1 MRKIFLFLFAAVL
14 SIGTAMA
21 ANLDCAGATATLVE
35 QNLVLQG
42 DADTGEKLTVQLWQG
57 SEGAA
62 TGQYP
67 IGDFDIILNNM
78 TWLTAE
84 TAGVYTV
91 TGNMFTFEATANDG
105 STQYSIYMM
114 GSTASSEPV
123 TGEMEAT
130 DVSVSISEG
139 VWTAEAYADDGSW
152 SLIVQIEGYEGYSSY
167 DVVALYNDET
177 MLFGTGSI
185 DFNELTGKDV
195 FKADGLYSEDGS
207 VEIYPVLY
215 VSSLSLFTETPNI
228 YPAEESSWSYNYDFA
243 GYSYINLISDDWTW
257 WLDLHIK
264 DFAGDGTY
272 ELGYETYSQEV
283 WDDWADNGT
292 DDPGAYVTVTTRLYS
307 KFNDD
312 IPVIGEV
319 KYSVEDGLSNYECEL
334 YAVDAD
340 GNPGMAINAT
350 LMQTAAQEAQEY
362 NIEATATIA
371 EGNYPMEFTCTWN
384 HGTNDHSV
392 KVEVTEV
399 KYGQEVGAN
408 FFFDGGIMNDG
419 DQAEGVV
426 IVTKDGNTATVVGV
440 FEGMMGGDIYNVTLS
455 GTVPA
460 NILETIVLV
469 DGEDNSTLLAKYNGQ
484 KVNVQVEN
492 RSLFAEEY
500 NTLVVP
506 FDMPASEIGVAYE
519 LTGVVSNSAK
529 ELEVNFTKVT
539 TILAGKPYIVIP
551 NKGFY
556 GFGVEGVVIKNV
568 AASTITK
575 SCETAIVAMQGVMNT
590 IAGETTD
597 GLYWIGESGYLYND
611 EADLLGMRA
620 YFNITT
626 PSGIAPRMRVVT
638 KENEATGVENI
649 TTGAAAVKTIENGQL
664 IIIRDNV
671 KYNLQGQI
679 VK

>member
-21 ANLDCAGATATLVE
+21 QTEVYLTGATVTLDG
-35 QNLVLQG
+35 QNLVVQ
-42 DADTGEKLTVQLWQG
+42 AQWGERPITISLWQQNIQGTGYYAADDIYCTVLNPWGEWTATTDENSYQEMGG
-57 SEGAA
+57 SFSFSGYFTDGA
-62 TGQYP
+62 
-67 IGDFDIILNNM
+67 
-78 TWLTAE
+78 E
-84 TAGVYTV
+84 
-91 TGNMFTFEATANDG
+91 
-105 STQYSIYMM
+105 IYDVWIQ
-114 GSTASSEPV
+114 GSTASSTPE
-123 TGEMEAT
+123 TGVMEAT
-130 DVSVSISEG
+130 EVAVTIEDG
-139 VWTAEAYADDGSW
+139 TWFAEAYADDYSW
-152 SLIVQIEGYEGYSSY
+152 SLNLEVADYNGFDNYE
-167 DVVALYNDET
+167 VVADYNGTLVFGIGEIFFDEYNGKIC
-177 MLFGTGSI
+177 FETG
-185 DFNELTGKDV
+185 V
-195 FKADGLYSEDGS
+195 DGLQSEDGS
-207 VEIYPVLY
+207 VVIYPMLY
-215 VSSLSLFTETPNI
+215 IQTISVMSSNTF
-228 YPAEESSWSYNYDFA
+228 PAEASYWEEHGKTGYTMLNLMSDVWNWS
-243 GYSYINLISDDWTW
+243 LE
-257 WLDLHIK
+257 LHIPN
-264 DFAGDGTY
+264 FTGAGEY
-272 ELGYETYSQEV
+272 SLVHETYVEQV
-283 WDDWADNGT
+283 WDSYLGELVDE
-292 DDPGAYVTVTTRLYS
+292 TVNLYS
-307 KFNDD
+307 KLDD
-312 IPVIGEV
+312 FAPLMGDIVV
-319 KYSVEDGLSNYECEL
+319 YEDEGLLSYECYL
-334 YAVDAD
+334 YTV
-340 GNPGMAINAT
+340 GMNGQMGTMFNAT
-350 LMQTAAQEAQEY
+350 VFETNAETFD
-362 NIEATATIA
+362 IEADNATVA
-371 EGNYPMEFTCTWN
+371 EGNYYPLEFTCTWN
-384 HGTNDHSV
+384 DGDMDHSV
-392 KVEVTEV
+392 KVEVVEV
-399 KYGQEVGAN
+399 KYGQEVPAN
-408 FFFDGGIMNDG
+408 FIFDGGMMNDG

-426 IVTKDGNTATVVGV
+426 IVTKNGNTATVVGV
-440 FEGMMGGDIYNVTLS
+440 FEGMKGGDIYNVTLS

-492 RSLFAEEY
+492 RSLVADEY

-519 LTGVVSNSAK
+519 LTGVVSNSAE
-529 ELEVNFTKVT
+529 ELEVNFTEVT

-575 SCETAIVAMQGVMNT
+575 SCKTATVAMQGVMNT

-597 GLYWIGESGYLYND
+597 GLYWIGEEGYLYND

-626 PSGIAPRMRVVT
+626 QSGIAPRMRVVT

>member
-1 MRKIFLFLFAAVL
+1 MRKFFLFLFAAVL

-21 ANLDCAGATATLVE
+21 ANLDCAGATVTLE
-35 QNLVLQG
+35 GQNLILQG
-42 DADTGEKLTVQLWQG
+42 NADSGEKLTVMLWQG
-57 SEGAA
+57 SDGVA

-67 IGDFDIILNNM
+67 VGDYDIILNNV
-78 TWLTAE
+78 TYLTAE
-84 TAGVYTV
+84 TAGVYTDM
-91 TGNMFTFEATANDG
+91 GNMFTFEATANDG

-114 GSTASSEPV
+114 GSTESSTPE
-123 TGEMEAT
+123 TGEMEST

-139 VWTAEAYADDGSW
+139 VWMAEAYADDGSW

-167 DVVALYNDET
+167 DVVAMHNDET

-185 DFNELTGKDV
+185 YFDELTGKDV

-215 VSSLSLFTETPNI
+215 VSSLSLFTETQNI
-228 YPAEESSWSYNYDFA
+228 SPAEESSWSYNYDFA
-243 GYSYINLISDDWTW
+243 GYSYISLINDDWTW

-272 ELGYETYSQEV
+272 SLGYETYSQEV
-283 WDDWADNGT
+283 WNDWADNGEGGY
-292 DDPGAYVTVTTRLYS
+292 GAYETVTTRLYS
-307 KFNDD
+307 KFNDE

-319 KYSVEDGLSNYECEL
+319 KYYVEDGLSNYECSL
-334 YAVDAD
+334 YAVNAD
-340 GNPGMAINAT
+340 GNPGMAIDAI
-350 LMQTAAQEAQEY
+350 LMQTAAQEY

-371 EGNYPMEFTCTWN
+371 EGSNYPMEFTCTWN
-384 HGTNDHSV
+384 DGDMDHSV
-392 KVEVTEV
+392 KVEVAEV
-399 KYGQEVGAN
+399 KYGQEVPAN
-408 FFFDGGIMNDG
+408 FIFDGGIMNDG
-419 DQAEGVV
+419 DQAEGLV

-440 FEGMMGGDIYNVTLS
+440 FEGMMGVYNVTLS

-492 RSLFAEEY
+492 RSLVADEY

-519 LTGVVSNSAK
+519 LTGVVSNSAE

-575 SCETAIVAMQGVMNT
+575 SCKTATVAMQGVMNT
-590 IAGETTD
+590 IAGKTTD

-626 PSGIAPRMRVVT
+626 QSGIAPRMRVVT

>member
-21 ANLDCAGATATLVE
+21 ANLDCFTATATLAGE
-35 QNLVLQG
+35 NLVLQG
-42 DADTGEKLTVQLWQG
+42 DANTGEKITVNLWQG
-57 SEGAA
+57 STGAT
-62 TGQYP
+62 TGEYP
-67 IGDFDIILNNM
+67 IGHFDIILDNV

-84 TAGVYTV
+84 TAGVYTDM
-91 TGNMFTFEATANDG
+91 GNMFMFEATANDG
-105 STQYSIYMM
+105 STQYSIYMV
-114 GSTASSEPV
+114 GSTASSTPE
-123 TGEMEAT
+123 TGELEST
-130 DVSVSISEG
+130 DVSVSIFEG
-139 VWTAEAYADDGSW
+139 TWTAEAYADDGSW
-152 SLIVQIEGYEGYSSY
+152 NLTVQIEGYEGYSSY
-167 DVVALYNDET
+167 DVVALYNET

-185 DFNELTGKDV
+185 YFDELTGKDV

-207 VEIYPVLY
+207 VEIYPILY
-215 VSSLSLFTETPNI
+215 VSSLSLYTYTPNI

-283 WDDWADNGT
+283 WNDWADNGEGGY
-292 DDPGAYVTVTTRLYS
+292 GAYETVTTRLYS

-319 KYSVEDGLSNYECEL
+319 IYSVEDGLSNYDCYL
-334 YAVDAD
+334 NAVDAD
-340 GNPGMAINAT
+340 GNPGMAIIAI

-362 NIEATATIA
+362 NIEETATIA
-371 EGNYPMEFTCTWN
+371 EGNYYPLEFTCTWN
-384 HGTNDHSV
+384 DGDMDHSV

-399 KYGQEVGAN
+399 KYGQEVPAN
-408 FFFDGGIMNDG
+408 FFFDGGMMNDG
-419 DQAEGVV
+419 DQSEGVV

-440 FEGMMGGDIYNVTLS
+440 FVGMKGDDIYNVTLS

-492 RSLFAEEY
+492 RSLVAEEY

-519 LTGVVSNSAK
+519 LTGVVSNSAE

-575 SCETAIVAMQGVMNT
+575 SCETATVAMQGVMNT

-597 GLYWIGESGYLYND
+597 GLYWIGENGYLYND

-638 KENEATGVENI
+638 SENEATGVENI